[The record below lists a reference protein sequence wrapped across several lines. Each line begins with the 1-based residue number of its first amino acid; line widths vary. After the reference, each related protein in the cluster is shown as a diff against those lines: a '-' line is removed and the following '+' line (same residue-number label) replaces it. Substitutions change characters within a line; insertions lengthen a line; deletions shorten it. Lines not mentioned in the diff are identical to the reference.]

1 MRKTSLSNRE
11 IYHIY
16 NRGVDKRK
24 IFLNVKDHQRFADSL
39 VVFNSK
45 QNLNGCH
52 FSEQAQLDNE
62 EPLVNVIAYCL
73 MPNHFHL
80 LLEQRENLGIT
91 RFLQKMTTSY
101 TMYFNRK
108 NNRTGALIQG
118 VFKRTHIKTNARLLE
133 MSRYIHANPIK
144 ILAAEKTASSL
155 QDKLLNYQ
163 WSSFPDYAGARN
175 ESRIIANKQIIM
187 DQFSSP
193 KAYIKYV
200 LAELKTVFPEVFRRS
215 HLRRR

>member
-24 IFLNVKDHQRFADSL
+24 IFLNVNDHQRFSDSL

-45 QNLNGCH
+45 HNLDGCH
-52 FSEQAQLDNE
+52 FSERAQLDNE

-80 LLEQRENLGIT
+80 LLEQREDLGIT
-91 RFLQKMTTSY
+91 KFLQKMTTSY
-101 TMYFNRK
+101 TMYFNTK
-108 NNRTGALIQG
+108 YSRTGALIQG

-144 ILAAEKTASSL
+144 ILAAGKASGSIK
-155 QDKLLNYQ
+155 DKLLNYQ

-200 LAELKTVFPEVFRRS
+200 LDET
-215 HLRRR
+215 